1 MISSTV
7 PVAVIADRA
16 DAREL
21 AGVAADLV
29 RRVAVHANQFEVGA
43 RADSA

>member
-7 PVAVIADRA
+7 PVAVHADRA
-16 DAREL
+16 DAGDL

-29 RRVAVHANQFEVGA
+29 R
-43 RADSA
+43 